1 MLKRLALRAVQSYI
15 GGPAKSW
22 IFTSG
27 AMLAYRLVKSVT
39 GRRELIDLSSVKPGE
54 TWLIEHLEVS
64 HKKQIK
70 EMKRSKRQA
79 RKERRRAS
87 ASSSA

>member
-1 MLKRLALRAVQSYI
+1 MFKRLALRAVRSYI

-27 AMLAYRLVKSVT
+27 AMLAYRVVKSVT
-39 GRRELIDLSSVKPGE
+39 GRRELIDISSVKPGE
-54 TWLIEHLEVS
+54 TMLIEHLDVS
-64 HKKQIK
+64 HKRQIK

-79 RKERRRAS
+79 RKDRRKAS